1 MRVISQTFMD
11 FPYEHIVVFVD
22 DNKVCCRPVN
32 DMSGRYYL
40 LGEYETN
47 ERAQEVFNII
57 HEDYEGLPLMED
69 GERLYN
75 TPCFIMP
82 EK

>member
-47 ERAQEVFNII
+47 ERAQYLILFTKSTKRF
-57 HEDYEGLPLMED
+57 H
-69 GERLYN
+69 
-75 TPCFIMP
+75 
-82 EK
+82 

>member
-11 FPYEHIVVFVD
+11 FPYEQIVVFVD
-22 DNKVCCRPVN
+22 DNKVSCRIVN
-32 DMSGRYYL
+32 DMNGRYYL
-40 LGEYETN
+40 LGEYKTN
-47 ERAQEVFNII
+47 ERAQEVFKNI
-57 HEDYEGLPLMED
+57 HEDYEELALMED
-69 GERLYN
+69 GKCLYN